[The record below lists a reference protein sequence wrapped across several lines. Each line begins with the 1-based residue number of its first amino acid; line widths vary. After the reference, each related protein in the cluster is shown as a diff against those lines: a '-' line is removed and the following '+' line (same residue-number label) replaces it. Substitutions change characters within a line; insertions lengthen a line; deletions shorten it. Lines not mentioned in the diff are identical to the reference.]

1 MAVQRGVRGMSAL
14 GPATFR
20 GFIIRST
27 RSGEYVGMKDGA
39 IVHRARSE
47 NALYTTIE
55 NATRRKGKPA

>member
-1 MAVQRGVRGMSAL
+1 MSAL

-55 NATRRKGKPA
+55 NATRRKGKAA